1 MKSWRKVNSLFGDTS
16 EMDEFDL
23 RILTTLSRDSRASL
37 TQMSDEVGLSRFAVK
52 DRIQKLFDNG
62 VILGPM
68 MVVNPLFIG
77 FQRTVFFEFKTNPH
91 EPWLAKLL
99 EKTSECDLL
108 DGITGEYSLFARLRL
123 KDDEHFN
130 QILKKID
137 TAMGGSYFKKYR
149 VVNAIKTFK
158 ESDVSFGRMVQR
170 TPELDGTDRAILNIL
185 LKQANQAKSPFPEST
200 VELSKSLN
208 EAGVKISQPAVFNRL
223 SKLQRSRV
231 ILRQSVRVDHSK
243 LGLHMKFLVR
253 VKANPKV
260 YDAVAE
266 ESLAPMPEISDLYR
280 TGEEYGLLAILRVK
294 GVSEFNSFLV
304 RLYDSSDVIDTYTTL
319 VLEERKNSPTFL
331 ASE

>member
-1 MKSWRKVNSLFGDTS
+1 MKLEHRINSLFGDTS
-16 EMDEFDL
+16 GIDEFDL
-23 RILTTLSRDSRASL
+23 RILAALQNDRRASL
-37 TQMSDEVGLSRFAVK
+37 TQISDEVGLSRFAVK
-52 DRIQKLFDNG
+52 DRIQKLFENG

-68 MVVNPLFIG
+68 VVVNPLLVG

-123 KDDEHFN
+123 KDDEHFS

-149 VVNAIKTFK
+149 VVNAIKIFK
-158 ESDVSFGRMVQR
+158 ESDVSFGKMAQR
-170 TPELDGTDRAILNIL
+170 IPELDGTDRAILNIL
-185 LKQANQAKSPFPEST
+185 LKEANQAKSPFPAST
-200 VELSKSLN
+200 VEISRLLN
-208 EAGVKISQPAVFNRL
+208 DAGVKISQPAVFNRL
-223 SKLQRSRV
+223 SRLQRSRV
-231 ILRQSVRVDHSK
+231 ILRQSIRVDHSK
-243 LGLHMKFLVR
+243 LGKHTKFLVR
-253 VKANPKV
+253 VKTNPKV
-260 YDAVAE
+260 YDVVAE
-266 ESLAPMPEISDLYR
+266 DSLAPMPEISDVYR

-331 ASE
+331 AFE